1 MKTLLKHRVF
11 FLMAFGVSKA
21 IVFLAPLLL
30 SNTLSKSNYGV
41 LEYALNVAFIGA
53 AILNLGVPNAYPYF
67 KLKRKFQA
75 IYAGFNFHFLYL
87 LVSSLLAL
95 ILILIFKNQTQLVLS
110 ILFIYTLSN
119 QVTYSLRYKTNEKI
133 IKAVF
138 IDALFYV
145 VLLGAYLYIFFTGN
159 SNIKP
164 IMYGAFLYSM
174 IYMAITLKKSYKLEI
189 QTAFKKHQKLI
200 KYGKSVMLSGLFIL
214 LIANSGRIVID
225 FVFKDKEL
233 IAIFGF
239 YFRMASFVIMLH
251 QILNIIYFKRIYT
264 FNTQKLDTIF
274 VIFLSIIAFGV
285 AATFSIIPKIGIHFF
300 KLFET
305 FSTYKSLYLVLCFQM
320 IFWIVL
326 ANNENVIYREKLAS
340 KMNMGFMVLLA
351 IFAVVVVVL
360 KNTFS
365 FIDVVIALYLLIV
378 VAVVIQFYILH
389 KFKKI
394 KLTKTIVASILV
406 FGLSLVL
413 IL

>member
-1 MKTLLKHRVF
+1 MKTVLKHRLF

-30 SNTLSKSNYGV
+30 SNTLSKTNYGV
-41 LEYALNVAFIGA
+41 LEYALNIAFIGA
-53 AILNLGVPNAYPYF
+53 AIINFGVPNAYPYF

-75 IYAGFNFHFLYL
+75 IYTGFNFHFLYL
-87 LVSSLLAL
+87 LASSFFAL
-95 ILILIFKNQTQLVLS
+95 ISIFIFRNETQFVLS
-110 ILFIYTLSN
+110 VLFIYTLSN
-119 QVTYSLRYKTNEKI
+119 QVTYSLRYKTDEKI

-138 IDALFYV
+138 VDALFYV
-145 VLLGAYLYIFFTGN
+145 VLLCAYFYIYLTDD
-159 SNIKP
+159 SSIEP
-164 IMYGAFLYSM
+164 ITYGAFLYSI
-174 IYMAITLKKSYKLEI
+174 IYMIIALKKGYKLQI
-189 QTAFKKHQKLI
+189 KAAFKKHQKLI

-225 FVFKDKEL
+225 LVFNDKEL

-239 YFRMASFVIMLH
+239 YFRMASFVVMLH

-274 VIFLSIIAFGV
+274 VVFLSIIALGV
-285 AATFSIIPKIGIHFF
+285 AATYFIIPKIGIHFF

-305 FSTYKSLYLVLCFQM
+305 FPIYKDVYLVLCFQM

-340 KMNMGFMVLLA
+340 KMNIAFTLLLTF
-351 IFAVVVVVL
+351 FAVTVTLL
-360 KNTFS
+360 KDTFN
-365 FIDVVIALYLLIV
+365 FNDVVIGLYLLIV
-378 VAVVIQFYILH
+378 TAVTLQFYILY

-394 KLTKTIVASILV
+394 KLKKTIVASVLV
-406 FGLSLVL
+406 FLLSLIL
-413 IL
+413 II